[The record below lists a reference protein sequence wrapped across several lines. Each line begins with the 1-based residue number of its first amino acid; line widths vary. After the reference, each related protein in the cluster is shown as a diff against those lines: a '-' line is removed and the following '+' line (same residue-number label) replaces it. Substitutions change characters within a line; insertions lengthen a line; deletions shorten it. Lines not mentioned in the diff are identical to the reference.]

1 MVFSKLFGSKKEANT
16 IRPPLEHARELRT
29 GDMFEMG
36 ISAISELNSKTFEVI
51 EANTLD
57 YGEGLETSLVVKADS
72 QKYGLYIVEDDEG
85 ESLQFSKLLRR
96 KDVGLIF
103 DIEIF
108 GQVFDEGTGWTG
120 DTQAISDALTDWI
133 DPKGY
138 VKTVDAL
145 KGYFQE
151 GDHRLGKLDSRA
163 EEYDYYELEGRDHN
177 FSIEIEVYDAEETEV
192 YACRLL
198 PTYSIDKLWPKDE

>member
-1 MVFSKLFGSKKEANT
+1 MVFSKLFGGKKEADNV
-16 IRPPLEHARELRT
+16 RPPLEHAKDLRV

-36 ISAISELNSKTFEVI
+36 ISAITELNNKTFEVI

-57 YGEGLETSLVVKADS
+57 YGEGLETSLVVKADG
-72 QKYGLYIVEDDEG
+72 QKYGLYLVEDDEG

-96 KDVGLIF
+96 TEVGQIF
-103 DIEIF
+103 DLEIF
-108 GQVFDEGTGWTG
+108 GQVFDEGTNWTG
-120 DTQAISDALTDWI
+120 GTQTVPSSFTDWI
-133 DPKGY
+133 DPEGY

-163 EEYDYYELEGRDHN
+163 EEYDYYELEGRDHH
-177 FSIEIEVYDAEETEV
+177 FSVEIEVYDADETEV
-192 YACRLL
+192 YACRRL